1 MGTERSDMIYNSIF
15 ELSANTNLYLF
26 QIRNQ
31 IRNKNRTKG
40 KIVWETFLLL
50 KSELLFIRALF

>member
-1 MGTERSDMIYNSIF
+1 MGTVRSDMIYASIF
-15 ELSANTNLYLF
+15 DLSANTDLYFF

-40 KIVWETFLLL
+40 KILWETFLLL
-50 KSELLFIRALF
+50 KSELLFIQALF

>member
-1 MGTERSDMIYNSIF
+1 MGKVRSDMIYNSIF
-15 ELSANTNLYLF
+15 ELSANADLYFF
-26 QIRNQ
+26 QIRNR

-40 KIVWETFLLL
+40 KILWETVLLL